1 MTQARTC
8 ANGLVTPSLPQPW
21 LAALLRMF
29 VELVLNVASVFQ
41 MRARRLP
48 AECHSDVT
56 PAALP
61 EGQTGII
68 QESKPAATSS
78 QTTEALM
85 LRDRDAIVSKHEGVL
100 TAAGR
105 TLARHGDLS
114 SRKRALSRRSRKA
127 KAEALSRNHSPAFGF
142 ADRWIPALR
151 RFAPATGMTA
161 IVSAK
166 FRPHPA

>member
-29 VELVLNVASVFQ
+29 VELVLNVGSFLQ

-61 EGQTGII
+61 EGRTDTQSENPT
-68 QESKPAATSS
+68 AAASS

-85 LRDRDAIVSKHEGVL
+85 LRDRDAIVSKHERVL
-100 TAAGR
+100 TAASR
-105 TLARHGDLS
+105 ALARHGDLL

-127 KAEALSRNHSPAFGF
+127 KAEALSGTHSSTLGF
-142 ADRWIPALR
+142 ADQWIPAFQR
-151 RFAPATGMTA
+151 SRASSRDDSCEIPPAPSLT
-161 IVSAK
+161 
-166 FRPHPA
+166 